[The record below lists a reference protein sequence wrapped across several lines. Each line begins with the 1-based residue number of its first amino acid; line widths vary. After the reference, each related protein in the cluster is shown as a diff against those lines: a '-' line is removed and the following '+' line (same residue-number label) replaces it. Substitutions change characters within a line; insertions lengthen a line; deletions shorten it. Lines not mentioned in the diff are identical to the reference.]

1 MCRIIVY
8 ICLCV
13 VVDLIIIMVII
24 FGEPPGLRSGGRE
37 EGGGC
42 LIQKLENHVQS
53 KLMTTVDVGDADM
66 MAKIVSESGNAD
78 LTMAGIASQMEAEK
92 GTEPIDQEWLR

>member
-1 MCRIIVY
+1 
-8 ICLCV
+8 
-13 VVDLIIIMVII
+13 
-24 FGEPPGLRSGGRE
+24 
-37 EGGGC
+37 
-42 LIQKLENHVQS
+42 
-53 KLMTTVDVGDADM
+53 MTTVDVGDADM